1 MTRSPR
7 LGEKRVMVLR
17 ILGLAGTVLLLL
29 QAAGRASGQQ
39 KPLRHEV
46 SVTLKLVQVYV
57 TDKSGRPVA
66 DLTRDEF
73 RVFDG
78 GKRVVVTEFERH
90 EVRSAERVAEV
101 RPEAPVPPSPEI
113 PSVKRKFILFFD
125 FAFNTH
131 RGVAAAVQAALDF
144 LDANVGPDDETALVS
159 YSMLK
164 GLKVHEFLTAD
175 RDKVRKAV
183 SEVTSKD
190 IAGRADEVEQAY
202 WAMVDMAGTSE
213 SRSVGAE
220 LKRIEMQRQ
229 DSIHQTQSYF
239 RALADFARALRLV
252 QGQKHLLFFSN
263 GVPNSLVQSPRVVG
277 SDAPSGAVGAKSGS
291 AGGGR
296 PSTGSRFEIGDA
308 GLRPLVEAMLK
319 ELNGSGCALYAFDT
333 RESALVPSLFT
344 YDEMAFSLRMGGMF
358 LADNVGTAVSS
369 PFRDEKTTGMDTLK
383 LMTGRTGG
391 KYYGNIQFHERDLG
405 EVADLTGSYYVLG
418 YTTPA
423 AVADGK
429 FREVKV
435 EVVRK
440 GCVVRAPRGYYNPK
454 PFRDYTDIER
464 KLHLFDL
471 ALNGRS
477 DIGAPA
483 EVPMT
488 VLVYAAKG
496 GARARALARIPR
508 EAWEALQGRT
518 AEIVPMFFDGKDN
531 LLSLRR
537 AVVEVAG
544 QRGRDLVFTVESA
557 APPGAVDCRLVVRDL
572 DTGQSVLGRSS
583 GFVRA
588 SAAGAMALAT
598 PLVLVPGGGGILFEG
613 VTEEGAGE
621 RAWREIYAYDP
632 EAATPVIGDEPVRSE
647 KIFLIVPARVA
658 EGAGEELGVKLA
670 LVDTATGEGRDVP
683 YTLVR
688 RTRAEGHD
696 VLFLEAATEGL
707 PAGKH
712 LLYVHAGLGGSDGRA
727 SVHVPLTIGK

>member
-1 MTRSPR
+1 MSLSPM
-7 LGEKRVMVLR
+7 LGERRIVVLR
-17 ILGLAGTVLLLL
+17 ILGLAGTVLLLS
-29 QAAGRASGQQ
+29 QATGHASARQA
-39 KPLRHEV
+39 PLRHEV

-57 TDKSGRPVA
+57 TDKSGRQVA
-66 DLTRDEF
+66 DLTKNDF
-73 RVFDG
+73 RVYDG
-78 GKRVVVTEFERH
+78 GKRVAVTEFERH
-90 EVRSAERVAEV
+90 EVRAAERGAEALPEIAVAS
-101 RPEAPVPPSPEI
+101 PPEI
-113 PSVKRKFILFFD
+113 PSIKRKFILFFD

-131 RGVAAAVQAALDF
+131 RGVAAGVRAALDF

-202 WAMVDMAGTSE
+202 WAVVDLEGSAG
-213 SRSVGAE
+213 AD
-220 LKRIEMQRQ
+220 LEMKRQ
-229 DSIHQTQSYF
+229 DSRLQTQNYF

-263 GVPNSLVQSPRVVG
+263 GVPNSLIHSSQIVG
-277 SDAPSGAVGAKSGS
+277 TDQWI
-291 AGGGR
+291 AGGGSQSGAPAGGAPAR
-296 PSTGSRFEIGDA
+296 GSRFEIGDA
-308 GLRPLVEAMLK
+308 RLRPLLDAMLK

-333 RESALVPSLFT
+333 RESALIPSLFA
-344 YDEMAFSLRMGGMF
+344 YDELAFSRRMGGLF
-358 LADNVGTAVSS
+358 LADNVGSAVTS

-383 LMTGRTGG
+383 LMSGRTGG

-405 EVADLTGSYYVLG
+405 EVADLTASYYVLG
-418 YTTPA
+418 YATPTA
-423 AVADGK
+423 AADGK

-440 GCVVRAPRGYYNPK
+440 GCVVRAQRGYYNPK

-477 DIGAPA
+477 DLGAPA
-483 EVPMT
+483 EVPMM
-488 VLVYAAKG
+488 VLVYASAG
-496 GARARALARIPR
+496 GARVRALARVPQ
-508 EAWEALQGRT
+508 EAWETLQGRT
-518 AEIVPMFFDGKDN
+518 AEIVPVFFDGKDN

-544 QRGRDLVFTVESA
+544 QRGRDLVFTVESE

-572 DTGQSVLGRSS
+572 DTGRSALGRCS

-588 SAAGAMALAT
+588 SAAGALALAT
-598 PLVLVPGGGGILFEG
+598 PLVLVPGGGGVLFEG
-613 VTEEGAGE
+613 VTGERAGE

-632 EAATPVIGDEPVRSE
+632 EAASPVIGDEPVRSD
-647 KIFLIVPARVA
+647 KVMLIVPARVA
-658 EGAGEELGVKLA
+658 EDAGEALGVKLA
-670 LVDTATGEGRDVP
+670 LVDTATGEGRDLP

-688 RTRAEGHD
+688 RIRAEGHG
-696 VLFLEAATEGL
+696 VLFLEAATAGL

-712 LLYVHAGLGGSDGRA
+712 LLYVHAGLSGSGGRA
-727 SVHVPLTIGK
+727 SVHVPLTVGK

>member
-1 MTRSPR
+1 MRKTA
-7 LGEKRVMVLR
+7 LLF
-17 ILGLAGTVLLLL
+17 LGLAGAVLLLS
-29 QAAGRASGQQ
+29 QAAGHASGQQ
-39 KPLRHEV
+39 APLRHEV

-66 DLTRDEF
+66 DLTRDDF

-78 GKRVVVTEFERH
+78 GKRVAVTEFERH

-101 RPEAPVPPSPEI
+101 RPEAQVLPGPEI
-113 PSVKRKFILFFD
+113 PAIKRKFILFFD

-131 RGVAAAVQAALDF
+131 RGVAAGVRAALDF
-144 LDANVGPDDETALVS
+144 LDADVGPDDETALVS

-183 SEVTSKD
+183 SEVTSKA

-202 WAMVDMAGTSE
+202 WAVVDIDGAASADLEMKRQE
-213 SRSVGAE
+213 SR
-220 LKRIEMQRQ
+220 
-229 DSIHQTQSYF
+229 HQAQSYF

-263 GVPNSLVQSPRVVG
+263 GVPNSLIHSSQMRGTDQAIDARG
-277 SDAPSGAVGAKSGS
+277 STTGTASFGSGTA
-291 AGGGR
+291 R
-296 PSTGSRFEIGDA
+296 GSRFEVGDA
-308 GLRPLVEAMLK
+308 GLRPLLDAMLK

-333 RESALVPSLFT
+333 RESALVPSLFA
-344 YDEMAFSLRMGGMF
+344 YDELAFTRRTGGMF
-358 LADNVGTAVSS
+358 LADNVGTAVTS

-383 LMTGRTGG
+383 LMSGRTGG

-423 AVADGK
+423 AAADGK

-440 GCVVRAPRGYYNPK
+440 GCVVRAQRGYYNPK
-454 PFRDYTDIER
+454 PFRDYTDIEK

-471 ALNGRS
+471 ALNWRS
-477 DIGAPA
+477 DLGAPV
-483 EVPMT
+483 EVPMA
-488 VLVYAAKG
+488 VLVYATEG
-496 GARARALARIPR
+496 GARVRALARIPR
-508 EAWEALQGRT
+508 QAWEALQGRT
-518 AEIVPMFFDGKDN
+518 AEIVPLFFDGKDN

-572 DTGQSVLGRSS
+572 DTGRSALGRCS

-588 SAAGAMALAT
+588 SAAGALALAT
-598 PLVLVPGGGGILFEG
+598 PLVLVPGEGGVLYEG
-613 VTEEGAGE
+613 VTGERAGE

-632 EAATPVIGDEPVRSE
+632 EAASPVMGDEPVRSG
-647 KIFLIVPARVA
+647 KVLLIVPARVA
-658 EGAGEELGVKLA
+658 EGAGEALGVKLA
-670 LVDTATGEGRDVP
+670 LVDTATGESRDVP
-683 YTLVR
+683 YALVR
-688 RTRAEGHD
+688 RTRAEGYE
-696 VLFLEAATEGL
+696 VLFLEAAMEGV

-727 SVHVPLTIGK
+727 SVHVPLTVGK

>member
-1 MTRSPR
+1 M
-7 LGEKRVMVLR
+7 
-17 ILGLAGTVLLLL
+17 LLLL
-29 QAAGRASGQQ
+29 QAAGSVSAQQ
-39 KPLRHEV
+39 TPLRHEV

-66 DLTRDEF
+66 DLTKDDF

-78 GKRVVVTEFERH
+78 GKRVAVTEFERH
-90 EVRSAERVAEV
+90 EVRAAERGAET

-113 PSVKRKFILFFD
+113 PSIKRKFILFFD

-131 RGVAAAVQAALDF
+131 RGVAAGVRAALDF
-144 LDANVGPDDETALVS
+144 LDANIGPDDETALVS

-229 DSIHQTQSYF
+229 DSIQQTQTYF

-263 GVPNSLVQSPRVVG
+263 GVPNSLIRSSQMLG
-277 SDAPSGAVGAKSGS
+277 TDQWI
-291 AGGGR
+291 AGGGSQSGAPAGGAPAR
-296 PSTGSRFEIGDA
+296 GSRFEIGDA
-308 GLRPLVEAMLK
+308 GLRPLVDAMLK

-358 LADNVGTAVSS
+358 SADNVGSSVNS

-383 LMTGRTGG
+383 LMSGKTGG

-423 AVADGK
+423 AAADGK

-440 GCVVRAPRGYYNPK
+440 GCVVRAQRGYYNPK
-454 PFRDYTDIER
+454 PFRDYTDIEK

-477 DIGAPA
+477 DLGAPV
-483 EVPMT
+483 EVPMSA
-488 VLVYAAKG
+488 LVYATEG
-496 GARARALARIPR
+496 GARVRALARIPR
-508 EAWEALQGRT
+508 EAWEGLQGRT
-518 AEIVPMFFDGKDN
+518 AEIVPMFFDGKDG

-537 AVVEVAG
+537 AVVDVAG

-572 DTGQSVLGRSS
+572 DTGRSALGRCS

-588 SAAGAMALAT
+588 SAAGALALAT
-598 PLVLVPGGGGILFEG
+598 PLVLVPGGGVLFEV
-613 VTEEGAGE
+613 VTGERAGE

-632 EAATPVIGDEPVRSE
+632 EAASPVIGDEPVKSE
-647 KIFLIVPARVA
+647 KVMLIVPARVA
-658 EGAGEELGVKLA
+658 EGVGEALGVKLA
-670 LVDTATGEGRDVP
+670 LVDTATGESRDLPFV
-683 YTLVR
+683 LVR
-688 RTRAEGHD
+688 RTRAEGHE
-696 VLFLEAATEGL
+696 VLSLEAATEGL

-727 SVHVPLTIGK
+727 SVHVPLTVGK

>member
-1 MTRSPR
+1 MSPKVR
-7 LGEKRVMVLR
+7 LAL
-17 ILGLAGTVLLLL
+17 ILGTTGVLL
-29 QAAGRASGQQ
+29 QSQTFGRASAQQ
-39 KPLRHEV
+39 TPLRHEV

-66 DLTRDEF
+66 DLTKDDF

-78 GKRVVVTEFERH
+78 GKRVAVTEFERH
-90 EVRSAERVAEV
+90 EVRAAERGAEA
-101 RPEAPVPPSPEI
+101 RPEAPVLPGPEI
-113 PSVKRKFILFFD
+113 PSIKRKFILFFD

-131 RGVAAAVQAALDF
+131 RGVAAGVKAALDF

-229 DSIHQTQSYF
+229 DSRLQTQKYF

-263 GVPNSLVQSPRVVG
+263 GVPNSLIHSSQMRGTDQVVSG
-277 SDAPSGAVGAKSGS
+277 GGAQAGTSGAY
-291 AGGGR
+291 GGR
-296 PSTGSRFEIGDA
+296 PVTGSRFEIGDA
-308 GLRPLVEAMLK
+308 GLRPLLDAMLK

-333 RESALVPSLFT
+333 RESALVLSLFA
-344 YDEMAFSLRMGGMF
+344 YDEMAFTRRTGGMF
-358 LADNVGTAVSS
+358 LADNVGTAVTS

-383 LMTGRTGG
+383 LMSGKTGG
-391 KYYGNIQFHERDLG
+391 KYYGNIQFHERDLV

-423 AVADGK
+423 PAADGK

-440 GCVVRAPRGYYNPK
+440 GCVVRAQRGYYNPK
-454 PFRDYTDIER
+454 PFQDYTDIER

-477 DIGAPA
+477 DLGAPA

-488 VLVYAAKG
+488 VLVYATEG
-496 GARARALARIPR
+496 GARVRALARIPR
-508 EAWEALQGRT
+508 EAWEGLQGRT
-518 AEIVPMFFDGKDN
+518 AEIVPMFFDGKDS

-537 AVVEVAG
+537 AVVDVAG
-544 QRGRDLVFTVESA
+544 QRGRDLVFTVESE

-572 DTGQSVLGRSS
+572 DTGRSALGRSS

-588 SAAGAMALAT
+588 SAAGALALAT
-598 PLVLVPGGGGILFEG
+598 PLVLVPGGGVLFEG
-613 VTEEGAGE
+613 VTEERTEE

-632 EAATPVIGDEPVRSE
+632 ESASPVIGDEPVRSD
-647 KIFLIVPARVA
+647 KVMLIVPARVA
-658 EGAGEELGVKLA
+658 EGAGEALGVKLA
-670 LVDTATGEGRDVP
+670 LVDTATGESRDLP
-683 YTLVR
+683 YALVR
-688 RTRAEGHD
+688 RTRAEGHE

-727 SVHVPLTIGK
+727 SVHVPLTVGK